1 MILTIYL
8 IGCILSLLCNIYEV
22 RKEGKLI
29 VSDAI
34 IRIVTIFLSFL
45 YVIVVLCS
53 ELTDNWNTIIW
64 EKK

>member
-1 MILTIYL
+1 MFTVYL

-45 YVIVVLCS
+45 YVIAVLCS
-53 ELTDNWNTIIW
+53 ELTDNWDIIIW

>member
-8 IGCILSLLCNIYEV
+8 IGCVLSLLYNIYEV

-45 YVIVVLCS
+45 YVIAVLCS
-53 ELTDNWNTIIW
+53 ELTDNWNTVIW

>member
-1 MILTIYL
+1 MMFTIYL
-8 IGCILSLLCNIYEV
+8 IGCFLSLLCNIYEV

-34 IRIVTIFLSFL
+34 IRIVTIFLSFVC
-45 YVIVVLCS
+45 VIAFLCIK
-53 ELTDNWNTIIW
+53 LADNWNTIIW